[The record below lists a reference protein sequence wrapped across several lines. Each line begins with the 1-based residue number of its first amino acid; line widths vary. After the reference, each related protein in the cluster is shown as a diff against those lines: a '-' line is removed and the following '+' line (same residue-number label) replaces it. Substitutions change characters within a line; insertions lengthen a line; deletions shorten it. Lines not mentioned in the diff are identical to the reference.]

1 MFTVLPLL
9 DRQLSPLA
17 GCHVRSVEIERLAST
32 EGCTLLGAR
41 GLLLPLPL
49 LRLMLLLLGG
59 QSLKTVHPPLAPGLL
74 LLLVSC
80 LLHPTPFP
88 HPNHGGGGGVK
99 SWCSRRGRGGGEVL
113 TRGK

>member
-1 MFTVLPLL
+1 M
-9 DRQLSPLA
+9 
-17 GCHVRSVEIERLAST
+17 
-32 EGCTLLGAR
+32 LGAR

-59 QSLKTVHPPLAPGLL
+59 QPLKTVHPPLAPGLL

-88 HPNHGGGGGVK
+88 CPNHGGGRGSVELMQQERVGVL
-99 SWCSRRGRGGGEVL
+99 SQRRRA
-113 TRGK
+113 RN